1 MLNFVKVFYA
11 SVELIIWYLSF
22 ILSVWWITLIFD
34 WWNNLAFLWLIPV
47 GHDVL
52 SFLHTNGFD
61 LQIFYEDICRY
72 AHVEYWFMVFSPF
85 FFLLFGFMS
94 RYYWIHKMGW
104 DIIPFTHIFLEGLH
118 RIGIIPSHFS
128 WHSLVNLLSLEY
140 SLWKVFNYKTNFF
153 SGYVASH
160 VFYFF
165 LYHFVK

>member
-1 MLNFVKVFYA
+1 MMYCPFYILMDLICKYFMKIFADMLM
-11 SVELIIWYLSF
+11 
-22 ILSVWWITLIFD
+22 
-34 WWNNLAFLWLIPV
+34 WNIDLWFSHLFL
-47 GHDVL
+47 
-52 SFLHTNGFD
+52 
-61 LQIFYEDICRY
+61 
-72 AHVEYWFMVFSPF
+72 
-85 FFLLFGFMS
+85 LLFGFMS